1 MTEARLGPKA
11 SEMSLVDKLGR
22 VSWGLILLTTVIAC
36 IGFGMLY
43 SAADGNMEPWAS
55 RQIFRFMVGLILVL
69 VIAVV
74 DIRIWMRSAY
84 LIYMLALLI

>member
-43 SAADGNMEPWAS
+43 SAADGNGANDGCGGTDGTAHLM
-55 RQIFRFMVGLILVL
+55 RVGTTG
-69 VIAVV
+69 AE
-74 DIRIWMRSAY
+74 
-84 LIYMLALLI
+84 